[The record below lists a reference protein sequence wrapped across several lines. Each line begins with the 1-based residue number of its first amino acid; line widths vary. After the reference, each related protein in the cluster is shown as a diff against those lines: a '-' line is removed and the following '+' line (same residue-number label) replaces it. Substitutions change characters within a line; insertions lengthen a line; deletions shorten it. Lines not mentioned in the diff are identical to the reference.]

1 MSRVDEPSR
10 RIPDPGFPDDDGA
23 SDETLAHTLDAYAA
37 GRAPYAD
44 VLEALQSARL
54 LVPVV
59 AVPGEVDVD
68 DAGLARDRSSDM
80 AAVLTTRPDGRR
92 GLLAFT
98 GTAAMGRW
106 DPEARPV
113 PVATRLAAQA
123 ALQQQADALVVDLAG
138 PVRVAVDGDDLRALA
153 AGWQLTRV
161 GERTGWI
168 RPGGE
173 GAARVPR

>member
-1 MSRVDEPSR
+1 MSPADDSSR
-10 RIPDPGFPDDDGA
+10 PIPDPGFADDDGA
-23 SDETLAHTLDAYAA
+23 ADVRLERTLGTYAA
-37 GRAPYAD
+37 GEAPYVE
-44 VLEALQSARL
+44 VLDALQSARL

-59 AVPGEVDVD
+59 AVLGEVEVD
-68 DAGLARDRSSDM
+68 DAGLAHDKTSDM

-98 GTAAMGRW
+98 GVAAMSRW
-106 DPEARPV
+106 DPDARPV

-123 ALQQQADALVVDLAG
+123 AVQEQADALVIDLAG
-138 PVRVAVDGDDLRALA
+138 PVRVAVEGEDLRAIA

-161 GERTGWI
+161 GEQTGWI

-173 GAARVPR
+173 